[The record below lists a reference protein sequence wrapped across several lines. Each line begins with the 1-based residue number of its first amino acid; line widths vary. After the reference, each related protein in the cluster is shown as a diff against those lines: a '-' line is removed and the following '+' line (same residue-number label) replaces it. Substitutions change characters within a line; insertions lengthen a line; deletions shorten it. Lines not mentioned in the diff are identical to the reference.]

1 MASVASESQIF
12 PARPLPGPRGAGAQD
27 HAVGAE
33 PGGFAQLLDSKPA
46 DDRESPARSKRERSD
61 EAAAAKGN
69 RRSNDAA
76 HTKRAK
82 DKAAAKDETSEP
94 TETTAEAKTEETS
107 GMLSKL
113 RTTNRRKPRPN
124 RRTLNLKAQPRMPT
138 WPRTPPPMARP
149 S

>member
-12 PARPLPGPRGAGAQD
+12 PAARPLPGPRGAGAQD

-46 DDRESPARSKRERSD
+46 DDREAPARSKRERSD

-94 TETTAEAKTEETS
+94 TETTAEATIQHNYGRLLGLGS
-107 GMLSKL
+107 GLDI
-113 RTTNRRKPRPN
+113 RV
-124 RRTLNLKAQPRMPT
+124 
-138 WPRTPPPMARP
+138 
-149 S
+149 